1 MEEKNE
7 IKMLEQVSAVQDAE
21 QNLREI
27 EKEEMTEESKE
38 MNEFADSVITADQLA
53 QIRALYNR
61 KPKQQVR
68 KYAKIGRNDPC
79 PCGSGKK
86 YKNCC
91 INSRKF
97 EGTRDI

>member
-27 EKEEMTEESKE
+27 EKEETTEENKE

-91 INSRKF
+91 KNSRKF